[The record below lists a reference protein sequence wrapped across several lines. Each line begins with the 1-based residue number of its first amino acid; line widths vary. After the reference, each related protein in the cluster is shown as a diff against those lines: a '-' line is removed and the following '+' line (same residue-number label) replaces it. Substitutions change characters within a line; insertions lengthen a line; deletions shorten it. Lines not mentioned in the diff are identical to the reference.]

1 MAAVATSV
9 ASLTRDLV
17 NIDSTTGRGKSLI
30 VVTHNEDVA
39 DRCSRVVHLRDGLVV
54 GQVVQ
59 A

>member
-1 MAAVATSV
+1 MSA
-9 ASLTRDLV
+9 L
-17 NIDSTTGRGKSLI
+17 IDSTTGRGKSLV

-54 GQVVQ
+54 SQAVQ